1 MRHEVVLITSLVADL
16 FLCIYR
22 DVQVFQGPESGG
34 DGLHNDDPAHPKQ
47 VQERAQGEL
56 ANRSEP

>member
-1 MRHEVVLITSLVADL
+1 MTSLVVDL

-34 DGLHNDDPAHPKQ
+34 DRLHNDDPAHPKQ